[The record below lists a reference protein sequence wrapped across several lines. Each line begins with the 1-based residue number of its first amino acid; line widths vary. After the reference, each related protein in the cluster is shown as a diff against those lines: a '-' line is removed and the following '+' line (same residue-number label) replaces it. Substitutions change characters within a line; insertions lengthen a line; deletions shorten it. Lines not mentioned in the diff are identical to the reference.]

1 MDRGQRIGLI
11 VAAVVVA
18 VVAFLIIKPGDDNE
32 GSDSSKPAGTQTTQ
46 TTAPAEPATSDKTDT
61 SPGGTG
67 TEKANPAEPDI
78 PPIEIENG
86 KPAAGVEEFQFKK
99 GDTIVFAVRSDEA
112 HEIHFHGYDVSKDV
126 AAGKTVVFK
135 VPAKIEGIF
144 EVEIEDT
151 KTQIAEV
158 KVTP

>member
-1 MDRGQRIGLI
+1 MTRGQRIGLI
-11 VAAVVVA
+11 AAAVIVA
-18 VVAFLIIKPGDDNE
+18 VVAFLIIKPGDDN
-32 GSDSSKPAGTQTTQ
+32 GSSDSSKPAGTQTTQ
-46 TTAPAEPATSDKTDT
+46 PASPTTPDKTDT

-67 TEKANPAEPDI
+67 TTTNPAEPEI
-78 PPIEIENG
+78 PPIEIKNG
-86 KPAAGVEEFQFKK
+86 KPVAGVEKFQFKK
-99 GDTIVFAVRSDEA
+99 GDTIVFAVKSDEK
-112 HEIHFHGYDVSKDV
+112 HEVHFHGYDIAKDV
-126 AAGKTVVFK
+126 PAGGTVVFK